1 MDCRLLFSVLYD
13 CCRSFTITDAYS
25 SICVVPRAHSIL
37 WTDGPVRF
45 RACHCHIEW
54 GERAINEFSRVVDFD
69 SHQKILELWPA
80 LVHSNPARLQQFNY
94 GLNSELKTFLMI
106 FLLLLYD
113 DYYQHNNTVAS
124 QLVIYRD
131 TSKSWISRD
140 DNFYVTSL
148 CPLHRTRYQGNT
160 FVWPPNTTNRN
171 NGILIVRLSRHS
183 LDPYSCCLCHW

>member
-1 MDCRLLFSVLYD
+1 MDCLFLFSGI
-13 CCRSFTITDAYS
+13 CCYYRSFTIVDAYS
-25 SICVVPRAHSIL
+25 SIFVVPRAHLIL
-37 WTDGPVRF
+37 CTDGPVWFQAR
-45 RACHCHIEW
+45 HCHIER
-54 GERAINEFSRVVDFD
+54 GEQAINEFSRVVDID
-69 SHQKILELWPA
+69 SHKKILKLWPA
-80 LVHSNPARLQQFNY
+80 LVYSILAQFEPFNY
-94 GLNSELKTFLMI
+94 GSNTALKTFLMI
-106 FLLLLYD
+106 VLLLLYD